1 MQKKGDMRMATR
13 KASSG
18 YAPNIKPRLKL
29 LSTEQLQQI
38 HLASLE
44 VLERTGVDVGLP
56 EAVNLLGEAGADV
69 RDPHRTKIPSYLV
82 DEALRTTPH
91 RITIYDREGRPA
103 MHLEGRNCYFGTGT
117 DTPFVID
124 PYSGERRPTRGED
137 VDCAARLSDALANID
152 FVGSMGSVS
161 EEEVPAAISDRH
173 NFFRICANTTKP
185 ILYTTWDREGIEDI
199 YDMAVAVRGGDPEN
213 FRRKPFIIQY
223 AEPIS
228 PLCHPRTSMEK
239 LIFCARKGIPVTYAA
254 GTMMGGTVPVTAAG
268 ALVVTNAEFLSGLV
282 IAQLARKGAPVIYGG
297 CSGPLDM
304 RTSVCSYGGPDAYQN
319 YIMVRELAA
328 YYDLPDFNYGG
339 YSESKIIDMQAAAEA
354 ALSIFQIGLA
364 GSCLVHDVGYLES
377 GMSSSLEMILFCDE
391 IIDQV
396 RHFKNVPSIDAQTL
410 AMQVIDEVAPG
421 GNFTGHDH
429 TLQHFKKIWYP
440 KLFDRRNYQ
449 NWTQDGGQSLE
460 AVLREKVQH
469 LLETHQPKPLSEKV
483 AQQLESVLQRAKG
496 GLSDS

>member
-1 MQKKGDMRMATR
+1 MTSIDRNH
-13 KASSG
+13 G
-18 YAPNIKPRLKL
+18 YVPMIKPQLKL
-29 LSTEQLQQI
+29 LTSDQLKQI

-44 VLERTGVDVGLP
+44 VLERTGVDVRLP
-56 EAVNLLGEAGADV
+56 EALDLLGAAGADV
-69 RDPHRTKIPSYLV
+69 RDPTRTKIPSYLV
-82 DEALRTTPH
+82 DEALRSTPH
-91 RITIYDREGRPA
+91 RITIYDRKGQPA

-117 DTPFVID
+117 DTPFVVD

-137 VDCAARLSDALANID
+137 VDLAVRLSDALANID

-161 EEEVPAAISDRH
+161 EDEVPARISDRH
-173 NFFRICANTTKP
+173 NFFRICVNTTKP

-199 YDMAVAVRGGDPEN
+199 YEMAVAVRGGDEDN
-213 FRRKPFIIQY
+213 FRRKPFIVQY

-228 PLCHPRTSMEK
+228 PLVHPRTSMDK

-254 GTMMGGTVPVTAAG
+254 GTMMGGTVPVTGLG

-282 IAQLARKGAPVIYGG
+282 IAQLAHRGAPVIYGG

-304 RTSVCSYGGPDAYQN
+304 RTFVCSYGGPDAYQN

-339 YSESKIIDMQAAAEA
+339 YSESKTLDMQAAAEA

-364 GSCLVHDVGYLES
+364 GSSMVHDVGYLES
-377 GMSSSLEMILFCDE
+377 GMSSSMELILFCDE

-396 RHFKNVPSIDAQTL
+396 RHFQNLPPIDAQTL
-410 AMQVIDEVAPG
+410 AVQVIDEVGPG
-421 GNFTGHDH
+421 GNFTDHEH

-449 NWTQDGGQSLE
+449 NWSQDGQRPLRD
-460 AVLREKVQH
+460 VLRKKVQH
-469 LLETHQPKPLSEKV
+469 VLETHQPELRCCHLLSYNRMMV
-483 AQQLESVLQRAKG
+483 S
-496 GLSDS
+496 S